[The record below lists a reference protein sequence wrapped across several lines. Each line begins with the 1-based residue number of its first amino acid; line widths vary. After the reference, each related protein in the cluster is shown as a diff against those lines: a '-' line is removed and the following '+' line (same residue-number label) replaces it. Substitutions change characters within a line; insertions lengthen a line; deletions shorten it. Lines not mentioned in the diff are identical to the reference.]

1 MMGDQNIYPSGEVRS
16 IDKAGLVAVGQ
27 HLLHGGHVVPHPGSL
42 VVGKMPNYN
51 STSRDSI
58 VAIYHLVVSVLL
70 EDRVKRFSRT
80 WRFLQS
86 LLLTSGLSFPAVLA
100 F

>member
-27 HLLHGGHVVPHPGSL
+27 HFLHDRHVVPHPDSL

-51 STSRDSI
+51 SLSRYSR
-58 VAIYHLVVSVLL
+58 AMYHLVVSVLL

-80 WRFLQS
+80 RRLLQT
-86 LLLTSGLSFPAVLA
+86 LLLTSGLSVPAVLA

>member
-1 MMGDQNIYPSGEVRS
+1 MVGDQNIYPSGEVRS
-16 IDKAGLVAVGQ
+16 IDKAGLVAIGQ
-27 HLLHGGHVVPHPGSL
+27 HLFHDRHIVPHPDSL

-51 STSRDSI
+51 SLSRYSR
-58 VAIYHLVVSVLL
+58 AMYHLVVSVLL

-80 WRFLQS
+80 RRLLQT
-86 LLLTSGLSFPAVLA
+86 LLLTSGLPVPPVLA

>member
-1 MMGDQNIYPSGEVRS
+1 MVGDQNFYPSGEVRS

-27 HLLHGGHVVPHPGSL
+27 HFLHDRHVVPHPDSL

-51 STSRDSI
+51 SLSRYSRTM
-58 VAIYHLVVSVLL
+58 YHLVVSVLL

-80 WRFLQS
+80 RRLLQT
-86 LLLTSGLSFPAVLA
+86 LLLTSGLSVPPVLA

>member
-16 IDKAGLVAVGQ
+16 IYKAGLVAVGQ
-27 HLLHGGHVVPHPGSL
+27 HFLHDRHIVPHPDSL

-51 STSRDSI
+51 SLSRYSRTM
-58 VAIYHLVVSVLL
+58 YHLVVSVLL

-80 WRFLQS
+80 WRLLQT
-86 LLLTSGLSFPAVLA
+86 LLLTSGLSVPAVLA

>member
-27 HLLHGGHVVPHPGSL
+27 HFLHDRHVVPHPDSL
-42 VVGKMPNYN
+42 VIGKMP
-51 STSRDSI
+51 TTI
-58 VAIYHLVVSVLL
+58 QHPEIAMYHLVVSVLL

-80 WRFLQS
+80 RRLLQT
-86 LLLTSGLSFPAVLA
+86 LLLTSGLSVPPVLA